1 MLAAALGYIDTNE
14 DKKRFEELYYTYRNL
29 MYRAAFDILKNQQ
42 DAEDALQEA
51 FISIAKNF
59 SKISEIKCPQTKAFV
74 VIIIRNTSYNMLK
87 KIDRRYEADID
98 IEGLDISDERSTP
111 FETVEDKYSIEQL
124 EKALRQLPQNYFDI
138 IYLTSYMDNSI
149 KEAADLLGI
158 SYDNA
163 KQRLKRAREKLA
175 AILKENGYE

>member
-29 MYRAAFDILKNQQ
+29 MYRAAFDIMKNQQ

-98 IEGLDISDERSTP
+98 IDELEVLDKNPLPDDELD
-111 FETVEDKYSIEQL
+111 DKYSVEQF

-175 AILKENGYE
+175 AILKENVYE

>member
-1 MLAAALGYIDTNE
+1 
-14 DKKRFEELYYTYRNL
+14 
-29 MYRAAFDILKNQQ
+29 MYRAAFDIMKNQQ

-98 IEGLDISDERSTP
+98 IDELEVLDKNPLPDDELD
-111 FETVEDKYSIEQL
+111 DKYSVEQF

-175 AILKENGYE
+175 AILKENVYE

>member
-29 MYRAAFDILKNQQ
+29 MYRAAFEILKNQQ

-87 KIDRRYEADID
+87 KINRRYEAGID
-98 IEGLDISDERSTP
+98 IEGLEVLDKNPLPDE
-111 FETVEDKYSIEQL
+111 ELDGKYSTKQL
-124 EKALRQLPQNYFDI
+124 ETALRQLPPNYFDI
-138 IYLTSYMDNSI
+138 IYLTSYADKSI
-149 KEAADLLGI
+149 KEAANLLGI